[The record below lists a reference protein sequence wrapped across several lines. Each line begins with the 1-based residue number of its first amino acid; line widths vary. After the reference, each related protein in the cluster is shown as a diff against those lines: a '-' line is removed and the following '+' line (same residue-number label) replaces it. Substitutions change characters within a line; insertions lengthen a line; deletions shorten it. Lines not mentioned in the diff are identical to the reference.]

1 MSNLTTFPGCFQVGE
16 SADTPG
22 SEFLAATGSWSAEA
36 IRYATEHAIREL
48 HLNVY
53 AGWTDTNIE
62 FLRALPQLEALHIAA
77 GKGVDFA
84 PLYDLPQ
91 LKLLGLA
98 GEVKGALDFTRLPML
113 AELRLEKW
121 DAKKFAS
128 AFDCAK
134 LAVLALSNYPGPD
147 LGALA
152 GLTALEELR
161 LSLGK
166 VASLQGL
173 SALVCLRRL
182 ILQEFNHLETLVG
195 IEGLGALEDLWVY
208 RAKRLKRLDGAEGL
222 KSLKVITLT
231 AVPALESLHPLER
244 CTALEK
250 VMLLQNT
257 NVADGDVA
265 CLKSLPNLRRIRFT
279 EGAHYNAK
287 LAEFPATE

>member
-1 MSNLTTFPGCFQVGE
+1 MSNLKTFPGGFQAGE

-22 SEFLAATGSWSAEA
+22 REFLVVTGPWSAEA
-36 IRYATEHAIREL
+36 MRYATENVVREL

-53 AGWTDTNIE
+53 AGWTDTSIE
-62 FLRALPQLEALHIAA
+62 FLHSLPELEALHIAA
-77 GKGVDFA
+77 RDRS
-84 PLYDLPQ
+84 PY

-98 GEVKGALDFTRLPML
+98 GDVKGAFDFTRLPQL

-128 AFDCAK
+128 AFECAG

-147 LGALA
+147 LSALA
-152 GLTALEELR
+152 GLAALEELR
-161 LSLGK
+161 LLFGK
-166 VASLQGL
+166 VTSLQGL
-173 SALVCLRRL
+173 SAIARLRRL
-182 ILQEFNHLETLVG
+182 VLQEFNHLETLVG
-195 IEGLGALEDLWVY
+195 IEGLAALEDLYVY

-231 AVPALESLHPLER
+231 AVPELESLHPLKG
-244 CTALEK
+244 CIALEK
-250 VMLLQNT
+250 VVLLQNT

-279 EGAHYNAK
+279 ERAHYNAK
-287 LAEFPATE
+287 LTELTVTE